1 MEGEGSNTKVSSAT
15 SSVLSDLPGT
25 PEEIARSYT
34 TISDDASRALNQ
46 FGDQEGIAGAAYDV
60 FNAHAQVNGPAD
72 EYVPSGSKNIQKRVP
87 TKNIPRSS
95 KRVKKDKWDVDFVTQ
110 NPNSPLVT
118 APLKVGQ
125 SYFMVVCSNL
135 IDISLFWPTQMPS
148 THSPRINRVK
158 S

>member
-1 MEGEGSNTKVSSAT
+1 MEDKGSHAEASSAA

-46 FGDQEGIAGAAYDV
+46 FGDNEGISGAAYDV
-60 FNAHAQVNGPAD
+60 FNGHAQVDGPAD
-72 EYVPSGSKNIQKRVP
+72 EYIPGGEKKIQKRVAV
-87 TKNIPRSS
+87 KNTPKPS

-110 NPNSPLVT
+110 NPKSPLVT

-125 SYFMVVCSNL
+125 IISGSLQFADL
-135 IDISLFWPTQMPS
+135 DISLS
-148 THSPRINRVK
+148 
-158 S
+158 

>member
-1 MEGEGSNTKVSSAT
+1 MEGEGSNAEVSSVT

-46 FGDQEGIAGAAYDV
+46 FGDQEISGAAYDV
-60 FNAHAQVNGPAD
+60 FNDHAQVDGPAD
-72 EYVPSGSKNIQKRVP
+72 EYVPGSSKNIQKRAAA
-87 TKNIPRSS
+87 KNIPRSS

-110 NPNSPLVT
+110 NPKSPLVA

-125 SYFMVVCSNL
+125 SHFKGVCSNL
-135 IDISLFWPTQMPS
+135 IDISLFWRTRMPS
-148 THSPRINRVK
+148 THSLRISRVK